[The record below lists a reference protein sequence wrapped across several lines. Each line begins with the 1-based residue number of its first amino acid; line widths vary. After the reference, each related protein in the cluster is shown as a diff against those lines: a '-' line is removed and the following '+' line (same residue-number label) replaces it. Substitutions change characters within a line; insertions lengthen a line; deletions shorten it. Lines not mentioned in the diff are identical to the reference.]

1 MSQDLSNLF
10 SGIQKMHEN
19 ASQLQKDLQA
29 KTVEV
34 VSDGGDVRVVVN
46 ACQEVVSIELNP
58 SMLRTRSAAD
68 IQKLLVHTINE
79 AFMKSR
85 VLIANEVGKL
95 FIGNEVGKLFS
106 GSPE

>member
-1 MSQDLSNLF
+1 MSQDLSKLF
-10 SGIQKMHEN
+10 SGIQKMQEN
-19 ASQLQKDLQA
+19 ASQLHKDLQA

-58 SMLRTRSAAD
+58 AILRTKSAAD
-68 IQKLLVHTINE
+68 IQELLVDTINE

-85 VLIANEVGKL
+85 ALIVNEVGKL
-95 FIGNEVGKLFS
+95 FGGDL
-106 GSPE
+106 G